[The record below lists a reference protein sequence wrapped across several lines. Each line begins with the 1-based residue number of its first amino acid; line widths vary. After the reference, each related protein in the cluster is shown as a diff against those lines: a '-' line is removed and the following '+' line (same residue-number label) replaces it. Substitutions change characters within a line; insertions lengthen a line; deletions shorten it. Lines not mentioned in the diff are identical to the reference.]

1 MSPHYAKTGKRLNMA
16 AKSVKAP
23 KRPGVLLPP
32 KTGLAPVAQEI
43 FPHLAPILKAIGE
56 NPAREGL
63 LDTPKRFA
71 KAMDY
76 LTSGYQHTVEDVVG
90 KGIFAAESS
99 ELVIVKDIELYSLCE
114 HHMLPFYGK
123 AHVAYIPNKKII
135 GLSKIPRI
143 VDVFA
148 RRLQV
153 QERLTA
159 QVADALMEILE
170 PMGVAVVIEAA
181 HFCMMMRGVEKQ
193 NSKTIT
199 SAMRGEF
206 YKDATTRKEFLEL
219 IRG

>member
-1 MSPHYAKTGKRLNMA
+1 MAK
-16 AKSVKAP
+16 VKKIASKKVNNPTDTLEFIQP
-23 KRPGVLLPP
+23 KFKDILGALGEDP
-32 KTGLAPVAQEI
+32 K
-43 FPHLAPILKAIGE
+43 
-56 NPAREGL
+56 REGL

-71 KAMDY
+71 KSVQF
-76 LTSGYQHTVEDVVG
+76 LTSGYKMTVKDVVG
-90 KGIFAAESS
+90 SGIFASESS
-99 ELVIVKDIELYSLCE
+99 EMVIVKDIELYSMCE
-114 HHMLPFYGK
+114 HHMLPFFGK

-159 QVADALMEILE
+159 QVADALMDVLQ
-170 PMGVAVVIEAA
+170 PMGVAVVIEAC

-206 YKDATTRKEFLEL
+206 YSDPTTRKEFLTL
-219 IRG
+219 ISL

>member
-1 MSPHYAKTGKRLNMA
+1 MKT
-16 AKSVKAP
+16 KSVKSLSVKAFEAIQP
-23 KRPGVLLPP
+23 RFKDIISVL
-32 KTGLAPVAQEI
+32 
-43 FPHLAPILKAIGE
+43 GE
-56 NPAREGL
+56 DPSREGL

-71 KAMDY
+71 KSVQF
-76 LTSGYQHTVEDVVG
+76 LTSGYQSSVKEVVG

-99 ELVIVKDIELYSLCE
+99 EMVIVKDIELYSMCE
-114 HHMLPFYGK
+114 HHMLPFFGK
-123 AHVAYIPNKKII
+123 THVAYIPNKKII

-153 QERLTA
+153 QERLTS
-159 QVADALMEILE
+159 QIADALMEELN

-206 YKDATTRKEFLEL
+206 YSDPTTRKEFLEL
-219 IRG
+219 IR